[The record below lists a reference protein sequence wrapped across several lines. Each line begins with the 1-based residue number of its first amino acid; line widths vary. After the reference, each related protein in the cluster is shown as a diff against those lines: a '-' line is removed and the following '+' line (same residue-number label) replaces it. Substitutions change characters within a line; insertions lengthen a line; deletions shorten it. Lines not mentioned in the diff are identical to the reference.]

1 MTQRSCV
8 RPETSLSPKEA
19 NPWAKFSK
27 AELETK
33 LGELRKLIDSG
44 MLTDRS
50 LEHQFTEVGI
60 IENELAGRNGP

>member
-1 MTQRSCV
+1 MT
-8 RPETSLSPKEA
+8 PKRYESASRGHHGPEA
-19 NPWAKFSK
+19 NPWATFTR

-33 LGELRKLIDSG
+33 LGELRELIDSG

-50 LEHQFTEVGI
+50 LEHQLTEVGI